1 MWALAVTGA
10 REEAVATG
18 GGDAVVAL
26 WRDATAA
33 NAEAKATEQAVV
45 VLKQQDL
52 ENALQVGSS
61 ATGSAGGTQGF
72 MTAEEQP
79 N

>member
-1 MWALAVTGA
+1 MTGIN
-10 REEAVATG
+10 EEVAATG

-33 NAEAKATEQAVV
+33 NAEAKASEQAVA

-52 ENALQVGSS
+52 ENALQVRPEG
-61 ATGSAGGTQGF
+61 
-72 MTAEEQP
+72 
-79 N
+79 

>member
-10 REEAVATG
+10 GEEAVATG

-33 NAEAKATEQAVV
+33 NAEALAAEQAAA

-52 ENALQVGSS
+52 ENALQVSS
-61 ATGSAGGTQGF
+61 SYW
-72 MTAEEQP
+72 
-79 N
+79 

>member
-1 MWALAVTGA
+1 MTGP

-33 NAEAKATEQAVV
+33 NAEAKAEEQAAV

-52 ENALQVGSS
+52 ENALQVRSS
-61 ATGSAGGTQGF
+61 ALVGCRLQW
-72 MTAEEQP
+72 
-79 N
+79 